1 MQETME
7 TTQAMIDH
15 LAAVNKILEKYG
27 YSEAK
32 LIPILQEVQAVY
44 KYLSRDMIS
53 YVATSIGV
61 PPSRVYGVAT
71 FYAHFSMQPKG
82 KYIIKLCDGTACH
95 VKKSHGLLNALYE
108 RLNLSADKRTSSDL
122 LFAERHPLPRRL
134 RSGSGHDDQRR
145 GLRTVHPGARGGDR
159 REDHGRR
166 ESREQVIPIQQR
178 ARKYEH
184 RSKENRRS

>member
-7 TTQAMIDH
+7 TTQATIDH
-15 LAAVNKILEKYG
+15 LAAVNKILEKNN

-44 KYLSRDMIS
+44 KYLSKDMIS

-82 KYIIKLCDGTACH
+82 KYIIRLCDGTACH
-95 VKKSHGLLNALYE
+95 VKKSHGILSKLYE
-108 RLNLSADKRTSSDL
+108 KLNLSAEKHTTDNL
-122 LFAERHPLPRRL
+122 LFTIETVSCLGACGLAPVMVINDDVHGQCTPEKVDAIIDEIIAAEKAAN
-134 RSGSGHDDQRR
+134 Q
-145 GLRTVHPGARGGDR
+145 
-159 REDHGRR
+159 
-166 ESREQVIPIQQR
+166 
-178 ARKYEH
+178 
-184 RSKENRRS
+184 

>member
-44 KYLSRDMIS
+44 KYLSKDMIS

-82 KYIIKLCDGTACH
+82 KYLIKLCDGTACH
-95 VKKSHGLLNALYE
+95 VKKSHGILNMLYKK
-108 RLNLSADKRTSSDL
+108 LNLGEDKRTTDDL
-122 LFAERHPLPRRL
+122 MFTVELVSCLGACGLAPVVVIDDEVHGQSTPDKIEKIVDEIIAAEK
-134 RSGSGHDDQRR
+134 
-145 GLRTVHPGARGGDR
+145 A
-159 REDHGRR
+159 
-166 ESREQVIPIQQR
+166 
-178 ARKYEH
+178 A
-184 RSKENRRS
+184 N

>member
-15 LAAVNKILEKYG
+15 LAAVNKILEKNN
-27 YSEAK
+27 YSEGR

-44 KYLSRDMIS
+44 KYLSKDMIS

-82 KYIIKLCDGTACH
+82 KYIIKVCDGTACH
-95 VKKSHGLLNALYE
+95 VRKSQPIYNAIREYLGLEGKQKTSPDALFTLE
-108 RLNLSADKRTSSDL
+108 TVACLGACGLAPVVTVNDQVHSKMTPELAIALLEDL
-122 LFAERHPLPRRL
+122 
-134 RSGSGHDDQRR
+134 
-145 GLRTVHPGARGGDR
+145 
-159 REDHGRR
+159 
-166 ESREQVIPIQQR
+166 
-178 ARKYEH
+178 RKEAAAQ
-184 RSKENRRS
+184 